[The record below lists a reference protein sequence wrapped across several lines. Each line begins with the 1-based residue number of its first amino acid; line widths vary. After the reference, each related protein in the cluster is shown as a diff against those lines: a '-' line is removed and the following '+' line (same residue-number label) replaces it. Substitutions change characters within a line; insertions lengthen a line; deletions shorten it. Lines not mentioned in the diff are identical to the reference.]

1 MTGLRATYSMVTADV
16 VVQYADDPRAILVG
30 FLPSGT
36 INAVLIDAHGGGW
49 IAQTNANSWKHDPD
63 QSLLDKSGMDLYMA
77 AGIAVYWIEYPYGWQ
92 TTSTSRYGSSNR
104 YPQIPRA
111 IGRAVQFLKTNRAN
125 GRASGST
132 SRVLPNVDSGYWL
145 KGNSAGSIMSLL
157 VAMQPDGWLDY
168 DPTGRA
174 TSKGPWAY
182 TRSHRVGGVFAYDCA
197 TDLRRYQGSAAAVPY
212 FAPAGTLYQSSVPSS
227 VVAGVSTYSKF
238 GQVPSDLKYAASPI
252 SAAEARHR
260 ANLDLSIMVCN
271 AISLGESSFQNS
283 GILWAIDP
291 ADITGTLPS
300 PGDAISAAG
309 GATGTVRLVQDDSEG
324 LKVFHIDANSGGSD
338 VLANWTDAVTWTG
351 GSLDITASATIVYG
365 NDTYRTF
372 RTAAQA
378 LTDWDVDDLPFASSS
393 EHHVNYVPAFKR
405 EREAHYAA
413 ADLAGLP
420 VDDFDRWYVGNQY
433 TFNISSATGFDGPAF
448 GFSAADNIAVE
459 FEMMEERG
467 VTLP

>member
-1 MTGLRATYSMVTADV
+1 MTGIRSSYTMISADV

-30 FLPSGT
+30 FLPTGT

-49 IAQTNANSWKHDPD
+49 IAQTNANTWKHDPTAV
-63 QSLLDKSGMDLYMA
+63 LLETSGMDRYMA
-77 AGIAVYWIEYPYGWQ
+77 AGVAVFWIEYPYGWQ
-92 TTSTSRYGSSNR
+92 TTSSSRPYPSSR

-111 IGRAVQFLKTNRAN
+111 IGRAIQFLKTNRAN
-125 GRASGST
+125 GRATGST
-132 SRVLPNVDSGYWL
+132 SRVLPNADTAYWL

-168 DPTGRA
+168 DPSGRA
-174 TSKGPWAY
+174 TGKGAWNY

-238 GQVPSDLKYAASPI
+238 GQVPSTLKYAASPI
-252 SAAEARHR
+252 SAAEARLR
-260 ANLDLSIMVCN
+260 ANLDMSILVAN
-271 AISLGESSFQNS
+271 AISLGESSFENS
-283 GILWAIDP
+283 GILWAVDP
-291 ADITGTLPS
+291 ADITGSLPS

-309 GATGTVRLVQDDSEG
+309 GATGIVRLVQDDANG
-324 LKVFHIDANSGGSD
+324 LKVFHVDANSGVND
-338 VLANWTDAVTWTG
+338 VVANWDDVTTWSG
-351 GSLDITASATIVYG
+351 GSLDLTGVTVYG

-378 LTDWDVDDLPFASSS
+378 LAAWDVDNEPFATSS
-393 EHHVNYVPAFKR
+393 EHHVNYVPAFQR

-413 ADLAGLP
+413 AAAAGLP
-420 VDDFDRWYVGNQY
+420 VTNYDRWYVGNQY
-433 TFNISSATGFDGPAF
+433 TFNISSAQGFDGPAF
-448 GFSAADNIAVE
+448 GFSSADNIDVE
-459 FEMMEERG
+459 FAMMEERG

>member
-1 MTGLRATYSMVTADV
+1 MTGTRAAYTMIAADV
-16 VVQYADDPRAILVG
+16 VVRYADDPRAVLVG
-30 FLPSGT
+30 FLPTGT

-49 IAQTNANSWKHDPD
+49 IAQTNANSWKHEPTAI
-63 QSLLDKSGMDLYMA
+63 LLEKSGMDRYMD
-77 AGIAVYWIEYPYGWQ
+77 AGIAVFWIEYPYGWQ
-92 TTSTSRYGSSNR
+92 TTSTSRYSSSNR

-111 IGRAVQFLKTNRAN
+111 IGRAVQFLKTHRAD
-125 GRASGST
+125 GLATGST
-132 SRVLPNVDSGYWL
+132 SRVLPDADASYWL

-168 DPTGRA
+168 DPSGRA
-174 TSKGPWAY
+174 TAKGVFTY

-238 GQVPSDLKYAASPI
+238 GQVPSELKYAASPI

-260 ANLDLSIMVCN
+260 SNLDVSVMICN

-283 GILWAIDP
+283 GILWAVDP
-291 ADITGTLPS
+291 LDITGTVPS

-309 GATGTVRLVQDDSEG
+309 GATGTVRLVQDDTEG
-324 LKVFHIDANSGGSD
+324 LKVFHIDAGAGGSDIVANWTGLCSWSGGSF
-338 VLANWTDAVTWTG
+338 N
-351 GSLDITASATIVYG
+351 ITTTATIVYG

-372 RTAAQA
+372 RTAAQTLA
-378 LTDWDVDDLPFASSS
+378 AWDADDLPFASST

-413 ADLAGLP
+413 AAALSLP
-420 VDDFDRWYVGNQY
+420 VTDRDRWYVGNQY
-433 TFNISSATGFDGPAF
+433 TFNISSAQGFDGPAF
-448 GFSAADNIAVE
+448 GFSGDDNIDVE
-459 FEMMEERG
+459 FAMMEERG